1 MSESRI
7 PSHSSSE
14 KVELSIHIDSELLD
28 QIKHLTNDPSKV
40 IETAIKQW
48 LRGERREDDQAMS
61 LRRNPPVPPRGEWND
76 WDSVL
81 SRPIQRVQIC
91 WVWNFRV
98 WNFARANSGGDLEQI
113 LRWNTGCSEQSEPN
127 SQPGKSSLVTAKMRQ
142 PVPDLSYPHPKIL
155 VGFSNSIVNQC
166 RLLIPKS

>member
-1 MSESRI
+1 MSESPI

-48 LRGERREDDQAMS
+48 LRGERREDELALG

-76 WDSVL
+76 WG
-81 SRPIQRVQIC
+81 SRVGDGARKSASCEISI
-91 WVWNFRV
+91 
-98 WNFARANSGGDLEQI
+98 ARAIECRVRGESYRLWA
-113 LRWNTGCSEQSEPN
+113 RWRGLA
-127 SQPGKSSLVTAKMRQ
+127 SQPRNTSRWRKKCARQSPTWVVGSLWFWRNFQTRSLICA
-142 PVPDLSYPHPKIL
+142 DL
-155 VGFSNSIVNQC
+155 
-166 RLLIPKS
+166 